1 MACWK
6 IHHLD
11 PFSDD
16 IPIKAPV
23 SSGISEPANMGQKHR
38 PKPVVAGNWPGN
50 LHVDAMK
57 DDKTGKLGAYF
68 NN

>member
-1 MACWK
+1 
-6 IHHLD
+6 
-11 PFSDD
+11 
-16 IPIKAPV
+16 
-23 SSGISEPANMGQKHR
+23 MGQKHR
-38 PKPVVAGNWPGN
+38 PKPEVAGNWPGN